1 LLREEKVHD
10 RRRDE
15 ARLACRLSNLTRSSR
30 HLHRFAPDLEETSVP
45 VASFAITM
53 KLERESVWASD
64 LNAMD
69 RRVIQVDMPPTH
81 AGITAAL
88 RRAFEAAATEPCDR
102 DFAELLRRL
111 N

>member
-1 LLREEKVHD
+1 MPVKMERKSI
-10 RRRDE
+10 
-15 ARLACRLSNLTRSSR
+15 LASEMNS
-30 HLHRFAPDLEETSVP
+30 
-45 VASFAITM
+45 
-53 KLERESVWASD
+53 
-64 LNAMD
+64 MD
-69 RRVIQVDMPPTH
+69 RQIIRVDMPPTH